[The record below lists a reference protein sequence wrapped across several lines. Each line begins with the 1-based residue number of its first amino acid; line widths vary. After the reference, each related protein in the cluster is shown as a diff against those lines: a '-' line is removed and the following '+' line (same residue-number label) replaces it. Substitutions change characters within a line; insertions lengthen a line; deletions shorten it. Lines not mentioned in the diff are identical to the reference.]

1 MDTGHRTCSS
11 AIASLFSTSG
21 MAGYSKSQARYS
33 EYGSVL
39 GPGFDKKKKKAS
51 FCILKLMNAL
61 YCVIRKPIRI

>member
-39 GPGFDKKKKKAS
+39 GPGFDKKKKKS
-51 FCILKLMNAL
+51 FFLHTKVDECLILCN
-61 YCVIRKPIRI
+61 